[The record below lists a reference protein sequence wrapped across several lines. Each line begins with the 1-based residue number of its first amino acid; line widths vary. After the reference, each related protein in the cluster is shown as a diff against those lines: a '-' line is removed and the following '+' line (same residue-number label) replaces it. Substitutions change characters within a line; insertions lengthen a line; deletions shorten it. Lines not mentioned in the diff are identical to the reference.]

1 MNSLW
6 VVVIGVVVIYLGYN
20 FYARRIDRA
29 VIAADP
35 KRATPATMY
44 MDGADFMPTSRFI
57 LYGYHFKSIAAAGPI
72 VGVIT
77 AASLW
82 GWLPSI
88 IWLMLGVTFIGW
100 VSDYTAIMMAVRN
113 DGNSLSA
120 IAHRLISPRTRT
132 ILFVFIFF
140 YLLLIGGAFV
150 GIMAAILDARPDVPF
165 GIVVLAAM
173 GALGGWLIYRK
184 RADLIMVTLLIVV
197 ATLAAMA
204 LGPLGVKFS
213 ANNQPPPTW
222 NTGVVSGVV
231 LGIDKA
237 LNTGGPLYAT
247 VDPTSAD
254 PRVPPPAPNGTR
266 PKTATYDPATG
277 AINIMPSFLFWCVF
291 LLAFAY
297 LGTNLAIWRFAQPVN
312 YIGFWIM
319 ALTIGLSAI
328 GAVLAPF
335 TNAGASTFQVAAFK
349 GFAPTQATGAI
360 QALWPMLFVTIACG
374 AISGWHAL
382 FGSVGTARQLEYE
395 TDALPVGGGGMFS
408 ENTLGLLSLTAVAI
422 TGAAGAGAFAGGIG
436 KLLNVA
442 TFGALPIAFGTA
454 LGFGAF
460 VVIVLTVVQL
470 VFRVMR
476 VTLGEWLGEWW
487 VGFRNQHV
495 ATVVGSVLVL
505 ALVLS
510 GTWVYLW
517 QLFGASN
524 QLLAALSLLL
534 VTLWLRTTG
543 KSVAWVGIPMVF
555 MYVTTVVA
563 SLITAY
569 NLYATIIT
577 RSGSAA
583 ISVAGAWAMI
593 AVAFLLVA
601 AALLIAWDAWRAW
614 TRHTTQVSP
623 QATAPVAGD

>member
-1 MNSLW
+1 
-6 VVVIGVVVIYLGYN
+6 
-20 FYARRIDRA
+20 
-29 VIAADP
+29 
-35 KRATPATMY
+35 
-44 MDGADFMPTSRFI
+44 
-57 LYGYHFKSIAAAGPI
+57 
-72 VGVIT
+72 
-77 AASLW
+77 
-82 GWLPSI
+82 
-88 IWLMLGVTFIGW
+88 
-100 VSDYTAIMMAVRN
+100 
-113 DGNSLSA
+113 
-120 IAHRLISPRTRT
+120 
-132 ILFVFIFF
+132 
-140 YLLLIGGAFV
+140 
-150 GIMAAILDARPDVPF
+150 
-165 GIVVLAAM
+165 
-173 GALGGWLIYRK
+173 
-184 RADLIMVTLLIVV
+184 
-197 ATLAAMA
+197 
-204 LGPLGVKFS
+204 
-213 ANNQPPPTW
+213 
-222 NTGVVSGVV
+222 
-231 LGIDKA
+231 
-237 LNTGGPLYAT
+237 
-247 VDPTSAD
+247 
-254 PRVPPPAPNGTR
+254 
-266 PKTATYDPATG
+266 
-277 AINIMPSFLFWCVF
+277 
-291 LLAFAY
+291 
-297 LGTNLAIWRFAQPVN
+297 
-312 YIGFWIM
+312 
-319 ALTIGLSAI
+319 
-328 GAVLAPF
+328 
-335 TNAGASTFQVAAFK
+335 
-349 GFAPTQATGAI
+349 
-360 QALWPMLFVTIACG
+360 
-374 AISGWHAL
+374 
-382 FGSVGTARQLEYE
+382 